1 MCIRDRQW
9 VLEPADRSIKT
20 AYQPIRKT
28 RGRPNSKPAGPPRKV
43 VGALAQ
49 PSLELLPPLD
59 HRLRLP
65 PHPGPA
71 VPGRPVR
78 RRLTP
83 PQPRRPRPPEQVH
96 ANENRPWAARVQRRP
111 LHPRPAGPLSRP
123 SGVAAA
129 HSGRQSDGPGPA
141 RGSPAR
147 QAYPVLQRPALRPR
161 CEAVQCPGRPAE
173 DPTVTFDRCPHCRA
187 AVIHGTPCCTLCYAC
202 GACARC
208 TDVPRRAPTCD
219 LLPGADRR
227 VSGTSLGGCLTTG
240 WQRGL
245 QGCPTARD
253 APVGAGSSP
262 GERSELIS
270 AFARAE
276 GLI

>member
-111 LHPRPAGPLSRP
+111 LHPRSAGPLSRP
-123 SGVAAA
+123 SGAPSGGRSRLHIAVVSPTVPAALEA
-129 HSGRQSDGPGPA
+129 ALLD
-141 RGSPAR
+141 
-147 QAYPVLQRPALRPR
+147 QAYPVLQRPALRPL

-187 AVIHGTPCCTLCYAC
+187 AVIHGTPCCT
-202 GACARC
+202 
-208 TDVPRRAPTCD
+208 
-219 LLPGADRR
+219 
-227 VSGTSLGGCLTTG
+227 
-240 WQRGL
+240 
-245 QGCPTARD
+245 
-253 APVGAGSSP
+253 
-262 GERSELIS
+262 
-270 AFARAE
+270 
-276 GLI
+276 